1 MHILKRLLRL
11 PFVRN
16 LSGAAV
22 GAVIALVLYGAYG
35 VSMKVAA
42 SLLPGSQNE
51 TTEADLQAKRD
62 AKLIETALRAKA
74 IAEEVE

>member
-1 MHILKRLLRL
+1 M
-11 PFVRN
+11 RN

-42 SLLPGSQNE
+42 SLLPESQDE